1 MTNKSTKQTFRILR
15 IICSTREA
23 LGVAEIARRAEV
35 PASTAHRSMIALEKT
50 GYISKLENSSKF
62 VPGKMTAQLARAFC
76 ERYTIRAASMPYL
89 RQITTATDKTTT
101 LNVRIGW
108 YSVCIAIIEPPQESF
123 DARWLTERHLLDD
136 GCASQVIAAHLGDK
150 ELQAYFDFIR
160 KQKIAMSSGWSDT
173 TFLKQL
179 KPIKKHGYATEHAGV
194 GILQRVALPILSG
207 NGDAIASITIEGIEP
222 EAIAPSTEKLQQCLA
237 IIKEF
242 SATVRENADY
252 FSNPFAHI
260 DPNTIIFSD

>member
-1 MTNKSTKQTFRILR
+1 MTNKSTKQTFSILR
-15 IICSTREA
+15 IICAAREA

-123 DARWLTERHLLDD
+123 DARWLTERHLLHD
-136 GCASQVIAAHLGDK
+136 GCASQVIAAHLGDEDLK
-150 ELQAYFDFIR
+150 MYFDFIR
-160 KQKIAMSSGWSDT
+160 QQKITMPAGWSDA

-179 KPIKKHGYATEHAGV
+179 KPIKKRGYATEDAGV
-194 GILQRVALPILSG
+194 GVLQRIALPILGG
-207 NGDAIASITIEGIEP
+207 NGEAIASVTIEGIEA
-222 EAIAPSTEKLQQCLA
+222 EAIAPNAEKRQQCTA

-242 SATVRENADY
+242 CATVQENADY

>member
-1 MTNKSTKQTFRILR
+1 MANKSTKQTFSILR
-15 IICSTREA
+15 IICSAREA

-35 PASTAHRSMIALEKT
+35 PASTAHRSMIALETT
-50 GYISKLENSSKF
+50 GYISKLDNSSKF

-123 DARWLTERHLLDD
+123 DARWLTERHLLHE
-136 GCASQVIAAHLGDK
+136 GCASQVIAAHLPTREIKD
-150 ELQAYFDFIR
+150 YFDFVR
-160 KQKIAMSSGWSDT
+160 SQKIPMPSGWQDT
-173 TFLKQL
+173 EFLKQL
-179 KPIKKHGYATEHAGV
+179 KRQKRNGYAKEDAGV
-194 GILQRVALPILSG
+194 GDLKRIAIPIV
-207 NGDAIASITIEGIEP
+207 GDGTEAIASVTIEGVEP
-222 EAIAPSTEKLQQCLA
+222 DVSAPRSEKLKHC
-237 IIKEF
+237 IGIVKEL
-242 SATVRENADY
+242 SATVQENASF

-260 DPNTIIFSD
+260 DPETVLFND